1 MISLFI
7 TRDNLIVNQFTYEDD
22 ADLELSLPDVVSS
35 IINIDFTP
43 SQWENLDIP
52 AINTIL
58 EFQGYQDRLH
68 KVNLGAENIDEKE
81 VILYKENNTLVVTKD
96 ELINHVNLLSK
107 VIPVTKDILEYF
119 IEMKPDYKRS
129 TMRGLLDILNKNY
142 GMNYIILNNYGGVQI

>member
-96 ELINHVNLLSK
+96 ELINHVNLLYK

>member
-1 MISLFI
+1 MISLII
-7 TRDNLIVNQFTYEDD
+7 TRDNVMVNQFTYEDESE
-22 ADLELSLPDVVSS
+22 LEIALSDVVSS
-35 IINIDFTP
+35 IFGLDFTP
-43 SQWENLDIP
+43 QLWENLDIP
-52 AINTIL
+52 AINTVL

-96 ELINHVNLLSK
+96 ELVNHVNLLSK

>member
-81 VILYKENNTLVVTKD
+81 VILYKENNTLAVTKD
-96 ELINHVNLLSK
+96 ELVNHVSLLSK
-107 VIPVTKDILEYF
+107 VIPVTKYILEYF

-142 GMNYIILNNYGGVQI
+142 GMDYIILNNYGGAQI

>member
-7 TRDNLIVNQFTYEDD
+7 TRDNLIVSQFTYEDD
-22 ADLELSLPDVVSS
+22 ADLKPSLPDVISS

-96 ELINHVNLLSK
+96 ELVNHVNLLSN
-107 VIPVTKDILEYF
+107 VIPVAKDILEYF

-142 GMNYIILNNYGGVQI
+142 GMNYIILNNYGGAQI

>member
-1 MISLFI
+1 M
-7 TRDNLIVNQFTYEDD
+7 VNQFTYEDESE
-22 ADLELSLPDVVSS
+22 LEIALSDVVSS
-35 IINIDFTP
+35 IFGLDFTP
-43 SQWENLDIP
+43 QLWENLDIP
-52 AINTIL
+52 AINTVL

-96 ELINHVNLLSK
+96 ELVNHVNLLSK

>member
-7 TRDNLIVNQFTYEDD
+7 TRDNLIVSQFTYEDD
-22 ADLELSLPDVVSS
+22 ADLKPSLPDVISS

-52 AINTIL
+52 AINSIL

-96 ELINHVNLLSK
+96 ELVNHVNLLSN
-107 VIPVTKDILEYF
+107 VIPVAKDILEYF

-142 GMNYIILNNYGGVQI
+142 GMNYIILNNYGGAQI

>member
-96 ELINHVNLLSK
+96 ELVNHVNLLSK

-142 GMNYIILNNYGGVQI
+142 GMNYIIFLGRIG

>member
-68 KVNLGAENIDEKE
+68 KVNLGAENIDGKE

-96 ELINHVNLLSK
+96 ELVNHVSLLSK
-107 VIPVTKDILEYF
+107 VIPITKDILEYF

-142 GMNYIILNNYGGVQI
+142 GMNYIILNNYGGAQI

>member
-96 ELINHVNLLSK
+96 ELVNHVNLLSK
-107 VIPVTKDILEYF
+107 VIPVTNDILEYF

-142 GMNYIILNNYGGVQI
+142 GMNYIILNNYGGAQI